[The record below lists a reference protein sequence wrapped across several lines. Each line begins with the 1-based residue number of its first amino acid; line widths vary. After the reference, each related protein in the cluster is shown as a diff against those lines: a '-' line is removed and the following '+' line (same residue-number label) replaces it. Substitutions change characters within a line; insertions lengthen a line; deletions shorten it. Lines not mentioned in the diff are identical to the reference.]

1 MIRIRLARV
10 GKKGHPSYRIVVAD
24 ITAPRDGA
32 YLEWIG
38 NYDPMADPPAVTLKT
53 ERAAHWLS
61 HGAIPSDAVARIMA
75 QNGLMERTLNHSTA
89 TKKNGEAES
98 APAAVAAPA
107 APAAVAEAPADDA
120 PADEAPA
127 DYAPAD
133 DAPVDEAP
141 AEEAAPEEEAPAE
154 EPAAEE
160 EAPAEE
166 SAAEEEASAEESA
179 AEEAS
184 EEAAE

>member
-10 GKKGHPSYRIVVAD
+10 GKKGRPSYRIVVAD
-24 ITAPRDGA
+24 ITAPRDGS

-38 NYDPMADPPAVTLKT
+38 NYDPMQNPPAVTLKT

-61 HGAIPSDAVARIMA
+61 MGAIPSDAVARIMDA
-75 QNGLMERTLNHSTA
+75 NGLMERTPTQKTA
-89 TKKNGEAES
+89 TKKSGEEESS

-107 APAAVAEAPADDA
+107 PESA
-120 PADEAPA
+120 ADEAPEGGA
-127 DYAPAD
+127 
-133 DAPVDEAP
+133 APVEAPVEEAP
-141 AEEAAPEEEAPAE
+141 AEEEALAE

-160 EAPAEE
+160 EPE
-166 SAAEEEASAEESA
+166 AEEEVPAD
-179 AEEAS
+179 

>member
-10 GKKGHPSYRIVVAD
+10 GKKGRPSYRIVVAD
-24 ITAPRDGA
+24 INAPRDGS

-38 NYDPMADPPAVTLKT
+38 NYDPMHNPPAVTLKT

-61 HGAIPSDAVARIMA
+61 MGAIPSDAVARIMDA
-75 QNGLMERTLNHSTA
+75 NGLMERTPTQKTA
-89 TKKNGEAES
+89 TKKSGEEESS

-107 APAAVAEAPADDA
+107 PESA
-120 PADEAPA
+120 ADEAPEEGA
-127 DYAPAD
+127 
-133 DAPVDEAP
+133 APVEAP
-141 AEEAAPEEEAPAE
+141 VEEASAEETAEEEAPAE

-160 EAPAEE
+160 ASAEE
-166 SAAEEEASAEESA
+166 EPEAEEEAPAD
-179 AEEAS
+179 

>member
-10 GKKGHPSYRIVVAD
+10 GKKGRPSYRIVVAD
-24 ITAPRDGA
+24 IAAPRDGS

-38 NYDPMADPPAVTLKT
+38 NYDPMQNPPAVTLKT

-61 HGAIPSDAVARIMA
+61 MGAIPSDAVARIMDA
-75 QNGLMERTLNHSTA
+75 NGLMERTPTQKTA
-89 TKKNGEAES
+89 TKKSGEEESS

-107 APAAVAEAPADDA
+107 PEAA
-120 PADEAPA
+120 ADEAP
-127 DYAPAD
+127 
-133 DAPVDEAP
+133 E
-141 AEEAAPEEEAPAE
+141 EEAAPVEASVEEAPAE

-160 EAPAEE
+160 ASAEE
-166 SAAEEEASAEESA
+166 EPEAEEEAPAD
-179 AEEAS
+179 

>member
-75 QNGLMERTLNHSTA
+75 QNGLMERTLNQSTA
-89 TKKNGEAES
+89 TKKNGEEES
-98 APAAVAAPA
+98 APAPAPAAAA
-107 APAAVAEAPADDA
+107 APAAVAEAPVDDA
-120 PADEAPA
+120 PADE
-127 DYAPAD
+127 
-133 DAPVDEAP
+133 APVDEAP
-141 AEEAAPEEEAPAE
+141 AEEAAREEEAPAE

-160 EAPAEE
+160 EAPAE
-166 SAAEEEASAEESA
+166 APAEEPA

-184 EEAAE
+184 EKAAE

>member
-1 MIRIRLARV
+1 MNRIRLARV

-24 ITAPRDGA
+24 VTAPRDGA

-38 NYDPMADPPAVTLKT
+38 NYDPMADPPTVTLKT

-61 HGAIPSDAVARIMA
+61 MGAIPSDAVARILD
-75 QNGLMERTLNHSTA
+75 QNGLMERTHTHKNST
-89 TKKNGEAES
+89 KGSGEEETTGG

-107 APAAVAEAPADDA
+107 AEAPS
-120 PADEAPA
+120 
-127 DYAPAD
+127 D

-141 AEEAAPEEEAPAE
+141 AEEAPADEAAAEDEAPAEEEAAAEEAPAE

-160 EAPAEE
+160 EAAE
-166 SAAEEEASAEESA
+166 
-179 AEEAS
+179 
-184 EEAAE
+184 

>member
-75 QNGLMERTLNHSTA
+75 QNGLMERTLNQSTA
-89 TKKNGEAES
+89 TKKNGEEES
-98 APAAVAAPA
+98 APAPAPAPAAAA
-107 APAAVAEAPADDA
+107 APAAVAEAPV
-120 PADEAPA
+120 DE
-127 DYAPAD
+127 
-133 DAPVDEAP
+133 APVDEAP

-160 EAPAEE
+160 EAPAE
-166 SAAEEEASAEESA
+166 APAEEPA

-184 EEAAE
+184 EKAAE